1 MGESLDAVGVPVLTN
16 REDIA
21 NARLRFASG
30 CVANVTASRIT
41 PAQQRK
47 IRFFQS
53 DAYLSLDYLNR
64 ELDCYRK
71 FAQESGPPRIEYQKV
86 EIAERESLEAELS
99 SFLEAVRGEHPPV
112 VSGEDGVRALQLAEE
127 ITAIIAEQVNQG
139 GPRNDA

>member
-1 MGESLDAVGVPVLTN
+1 MSKP
-16 REDIA
+16 
-21 NARLRFASG
+21 SW
-30 CVANVTASRIT
+30 S
-41 PAQQRK
+41 
-47 IRFFQS
+47 
-53 DAYLSLDYLNR
+53 
-64 ELDCYRK
+64 K